1 MRNRISAIVL
11 TTCAFVGL
19 SASSALAAG
28 FYPAWT
34 ITPELTG
41 AQNHDGTLDFD
52 LREFPNA
59 TFTSRKSTSDG
70 EPVAIRS
77 SRSWLTAATP
87 FGAVFG
93 PSGPSPVRQFL
104 STRVDGNEDTVATT
118 TFTFA
123 RPTPAGALGIAYGD
137 IDVDALTISATDAN
151 GNVVPGSALVG
162 NTFNFCQVPTDVPTE
177 CAGEEIRTD
186 IPVWTPTDTGG
197 TFTPNP
203 PPPDDRDTAGA
214 SGWLRPATKIKT
226 ITAVFRATDDN
237 SGTPSYRTWLAALG
251 FRVTGQV
258 TTTSGREIEDVLISL
273 YSPDGELLDTVR
285 TNSNGDYSFPNF
297 AAGPDYEVRISPPAG
312 YYPASP
318 TEENADLSTRDRVVD
333 FKLTTSAPKPGPG
346 PDPIP
351 GPEPDVDPEPIPGPA
366 GTVTLNYQDVT
377 RDYAYTNVDVP
388 SAGTTKQ
395 TVYRKVGRRYV
406 RVCLTSRPSTE
417 AEKDILVYCRLP
429 ASARRALRCSD
440 QRFRVQLDFTL
451 ATGETTTDRRSYVV
465 AKGKCPRPERKKP
478 AYTG

>member
-1 MRNRISAIVL
+1 MLRGTAVAI
-11 TTCAFVGL
+11 TTILATAAFGATGVF
-19 SASSALAAG
+19 AAG
-28 FYPAWT
+28 FYPTWT

-41 AQNHDGTLDFD
+41 TQNHDGTLDFD
-52 LREFPNA
+52 LRQFPNA

-77 SRSWLTAATP
+77 SRAWLTSATP

-93 PSGPSPVRQFL
+93 PSGPSPARQYL
-104 STRVDGNEDTVATT
+104 STRVDGNENTVATT

-123 RPTPAGALGIAYGD
+123 RPTPASALGIAYGD

-162 NTFNFCQVPTDVPTE
+162 NTFNFCQVPDDVPTE
-177 CAGEEIRTD
+177 CASEDIQTD

-197 TFTPNP
+197 IFTPNP
-203 PPPDDRDTAGA
+203 PPPNDRDTAGA

-258 TTTSGREIEDVLISL
+258 TTTSGREIEDALISL
-273 YSPDGELLDTVR
+273 YGPDGELLDTVR
-285 TNSNGDYSFPNF
+285 TNSNGDYRFPDF
-297 AAGPDYEVRISPPAG
+297 AAQPGYEVRISPPEG

-333 FKLTTSAPKPGPG
+333 FKLTNREPQPG

-395 TVYRKVGRRYV
+395 TVYRKIGRRYV
-406 RVCLTSRPSTE
+406 RICTTSRPSTE

-429 ASARRALRCSD
+429 ASARRALRCRD

-465 AKGKCPRPERKKP
+465 AKGNCPRTKKP
-478 AYTG
+478 NYAG

>member
-1 MRNRISAIVL
+1 MRFRLPSTILA
-11 TTCAFVGL
+11 TCALLGL
-19 SASSALAAG
+19 SAVPAPAAG
-28 FYPAWT
+28 FYPTWT
-34 ITPELTG
+34 IAPELSG
-41 AQNHDGTLDFD
+41 SQNHDGTLDFD

-93 PSGPSPVRQFL
+93 PSGPSPIRQFL

-137 IDVDALTISATDAN
+137 IDVDSVTVSATDAN
-151 GNVVPGSALVG
+151 GNAVPGSALVG
-162 NTFNFCQVPTDVPTE
+162 NTFNFCQVPDNVPTE
-177 CAGEEIRTD
+177 CASEEIRTD
-186 IPVWTPTDTGG
+186 IPVWTPNATGG

-258 TTTSGREIEDVLISL
+258 TTTSGREIGDALISL
-273 YSPDGELLDTVR
+273 YGPDGELLDSVR

-297 AAGPDYEVRISPPAG
+297 AAGPGYEVRISPPAG

-318 TEENADLSTRDRVVD
+318 TEENADLSSRNQVVD
-333 FKLTTSAPKPGPG
+333 FKLTTKPGPAPN
-346 PDPIP
+346 PDP
-351 GPEPDVDPEPIPGPA
+351 DPEPIPGPG
-366 GTVTLNYQDVT
+366 GTITLNYQDVN
-377 RDYAYTNVDVP
+377 RENAFTNLDVP

-395 TVYRKVGRRYV
+395 TVYRKVGRRYA
-406 RVCLTSRPSTE
+406 RICTTSRPGTE
-417 AEKDILVYCRLP
+417 AEKGILLSCRLP
-429 ASARRALRCSD
+429 SSARRALRCAD
-440 QRFRVQLDFTL
+440 QRFRVRVDFTNS
-451 ATGETTTDRRSYVV
+451 TGQRTTEQRTYIV
-465 AKGKCPRPERKKP
+465 AGGRCTKPR
-478 AYTG
+478 YTG